1 MVTVAQLT
9 LPAAIV
15 LWLAASR
22 TPLLLAVATNV
33 GLALLTLSGGYW
45 LLWHAR
51 RVFSNGLVEP
61 KGKAIL
67 ITGCDT
73 GFGHM
78 LAKQLASD
86 GFFVFAGCLDE
97 NGDGAR
103 TLKKAENMLVLQM
116 DVTKE
121 EEISRALQAVED
133 SLDGRGCDTGFGHM
147 LAKQLASDGFF
158 IFAGC
163 LDENGD
169 GARALKKAE
178 NILVLKMDVTK
189 VEEVSRARKVVEDS
203 LDGRELWAVV
213 SNAGVATLGY
223 IEWQPT
229 NKVRHVFDVNTLG
242 TLSVTVTFLP
252 LLKKSQGRLV
262 LVSSFFGRMTMPE
275 FVAYCMS
282 KCAVTS
288 LADGLRRQY
297 FNKGLHVCTV
307 EPGAY
312 RTGIVDHPRMEAE
325 FDRDLDLLP
334 EGVRK
339 GVNKHAVANFK
350 HTAEVLHTSFMRDDL
365 QEVVDAMKMAVREWL
380 PRASYKPGGP
390 TLGIVRWLHNIA
402 PSEMADEVIHAA
414 RRISMLVKRK

>member
-1 MVTVAQLT
+1 MLTVAQLT
-9 LPAAIV
+9 LPAAAL
-15 LWLAASR
+15 LWLVASR
-22 TPLLLAVATNV
+22 IPILLAGATNV
-33 GLALLTLSGGYW
+33 GLTLLTLSAGYW

-51 RVFSNGLVEP
+51 RAFFNGLVDP
-61 KGKAIL
+61 KGKAVL
-67 ITGCDT
+67 IT
-73 GFGHM
+73 
-78 LAKQLASD
+78 
-86 GFFVFAGCLDE
+86 
-97 NGDGAR
+97 
-103 TLKKAENMLVLQM
+103 
-116 DVTKE
+116 
-121 EEISRALQAVED
+121 
-133 SLDGRGCDTGFGHM
+133 GCDTGFGHM

-297 FNKGLHVCTV
+297 FNKGLHVCTI

-312 RTGIVDHPRMEAE
+312 RTGIVDHPRMEEE

-365 QEVVDAMKMAVREWL
+365 QEVVDAMKMAVRECL

-390 TLGIVRWLHNIA
+390 MLGIVRWLHNIA